1 MAGDVVGVDDES
13 AAVTATAAVFSPT
26 PTVVVTS
33 VISTPAITAADATPE
48 TTSNCLLED
57 GITQR
62 IQFHSEALENFLTA
76 TIYLPPCYDPNKS
89 GGYPVIYLLHGQ
101 GMDDTFWPS
110 IGITDLATKIIQSGS
125 LPFMMVFPYEADDLI
140 PVEDSPFGDAIM
152 DDLIPWVDANY
163 DTCRTRQCRE
173 IGGVSRGGGWAMHLA
188 LTNLDEFCA
197 VGAHSFAYYSTDLD
211 LSREL
216 AAEYSPAVFPQIYVD
231 RGSDDY
237 LAGSIDLFEHNLTL
251 LGVDHV
257 YQVNPGAHSID
268 YWQSQVGAYLV
279 WYVQILTANASQ

>member
-1 MAGDVVGVDDES
+1 MTTISQVDLGD
-13 AAVTATAAVFSPT
+13 SPT
-26 PTVVVTS
+26 
-33 VISTPAITAADATPE
+33 
-48 TTSNCLLED
+48 CLLEN

-62 IQFHSEALENFLTA
+62 VQFYSDTLQNYLTA
-76 TIYLPPCYDPNKS
+76 TIYLPPCYDPDKS
-89 GGYPVIYLLHGQ
+89 GGYPVIYLLSGQ

-125 LPFMMVFPYEADDLI
+125 LPFMMVFPYEVNYLL
-140 PVEDSPFGDAIM
+140 PVEESPFGDAVM

-163 DTCRTRQCRE
+163 DTCPERQCRE
-173 IGGVSRGGGWAMHLA
+173 IGGISRGGGWAMHLA
-188 LTNLDEFCA
+188 LTNPDEFCA

-216 AAEYSPAVFPQIYVD
+216 AGDDSPAVFPQIYID
-231 RGSDDY
+231 RGTADS

-257 YQVNPGAHSID
+257 YLVNPGAHSAD
-268 YWQSQVGAYLV
+268 YWQSQMGAYLV
-279 WYVQILTANASQ
+279 WYVQNLSSTAAQ